1 MITKPKIK
9 LDPDR
14 VKALAA
20 EGRNQTQIAAMLGV
34 SPDTLTRRKQEDPA
48 VADALREGAEM
59 AIGNVENV
67 LYKMAVS
74 GQNVAA
80 TIYYLKC
87 RCPERWRE
95 KQNIDLTAGGS
106 PVQIQIIDDLR
117 D

>member
-87 RCPERWRE
+87 RCPERWNDR
-95 KQNIDLTAGGS
+95 QNIDLTAHGA
-106 PVQIQIIDDLR
+106 PVQIQIIDDLK